1 MNGKNV
7 KIWKE
12 IFVAYFIVI
21 SRHVFGNTEE
31 NSLGS
36 NFVKLTAESEIYL
49 QYVPETNLDYTE
61 EKDMGAV
68 NRVFL

>member
-7 KIWKE
+7 NIWKE

-21 SRHVFGNTEE
+21 SRHLFGKTEK